1 MAAYTEMMFG
11 TKDARGAGGWILD
24 GHVTGTH
31 NGAPG
36 IRLFIRTSMSAYCRR
51 CFFFPPILSSEE
63 TLHVSYILD
72 DDRNGESCRVI
83 MFLFASVAR
92 ADVQSVHF
100 KEMNF
105 GFP

>member
-11 TKDARGAGGWILD
+11 TKDARGARGWILD

-51 CFFFPPILSSEE
+51 CFFSLRFSRLRRRYMSAIYSTTTVMERAVE
-63 TLHVSYILD
+63 
-72 DDRNGESCRVI
+72 ESCFFSPAWREL
-83 MFLFASVAR
+83 MFR
-92 ADVQSVHF
+92 AFTSRR
-100 KEMNF
+100 
-105 GFP
+105 